1 MFTGSMVALVT
12 PLDEAGNVDYKSLQS
27 LVEYHVNAG
36 TSAIISMGTTGES
49 ATLSVDEH
57 VEVVLKTIAFAAGRI
72 KVIAGTGAN
81 ATHEAIE
88 FNKRF
93 ANTGIVACLTVTPY
107 YNRPTQEGL
116 YQHFKAIA
124 ESADVPQILYNVPA
138 RTGVD
143 LLPETVARLAAL
155 PNIIGIKDAT
165 GDLVRVNKTRELCGE
180 NFIQLSG
187 DDLSG
192 LDFVALGGH
201 GVISVTANIAAKEMA
216 TMFKLALDGQLE
228 EARAIDRR
236 LLSLHKHLFIE
247 SSPTPVKWAA
257 KQLGLIN
264 TAQLRLPLVDLSEA
278 GEPVVRQ
285 ALVDAGL
292 L

>member
-12 PLDEAGNVDYKSLQS
+12 PLDEAGNVDYKSLQN

-49 ATLSVDEH
+49 ATLSVEEH

-72 KVIAGTGAN
+72 KIIAGTGAN

-88 FNKRF
+88 FNQRF
-93 ANTGIVACLTVTPY
+93 ANTGIDGCLTVTPY

-143 LLPETVARLAAL
+143 LLPETVARLAKL
-155 PNIIGIKDAT
+155 PNVIGIKDAT
-165 GDLVRVNKTRELCGE
+165 GDLARVNKTRELCGE

-187 DDLSG
+187 DDLTG

-201 GVISVTANIAAKEMA
+201 GVISVTANIAAADMA
-216 TMFKLALDGQLE
+216 EMFKLALDGQIE
-228 EARAIDRR
+228 EARLIDRR
-236 LLSLHKHLFIE
+236 LSALHKNLFIE

-257 KQLGLIN
+257 KQLGLIEN
-264 TAQLRLPLVDLSEA
+264 AQLRLPLVDLSDA
-278 GEPVVRQ
+278 AEPVVRQ

>member
-1 MFTGSMVALVT
+1 MFKGSMVALIT
-12 PLDEAGNVDYKSLQS
+12 PLDAAGNVDYKSLQR
-27 LVEYHVNAG
+27 LVEYHIEAG
-36 TSAIISMGTTGES
+36 TDAIISMGTTGES

-57 VEVVLKTIAFAAGRI
+57 VEVVLKTIAFAAGRVQ
-72 KVIAGTGAN
+72 VIAGTGAN
-81 ATHEAIE
+81 ATHEAVD

-93 ANTGIVACLTVTPY
+93 ANTGISGCLTVTPY

-143 LLPETVARLAAL
+143 LLPETVARLAKL
-155 PNIIGIKDAT
+155 PNIVGIKDAT
-165 GDLVRVNKTRELCGE
+165 GDLKRVSITRELCGHD
-180 NFIQLSG
+180 FIQLSG
-187 DDLSG
+187 DDQTG

-216 TMFKLALDGQLE
+216 TMFGLALNGQLE

-236 LLSLHKHLFIE
+236 LMPLHKNLFIE

-257 KQLGLIN
+257 TQLKLIESPVV
-264 TAQLRLPLVDLSEA
+264 RLPLVALSEQ
-278 GEPVVRQ
+278 GKSTIST
-285 ALVDAGL
+285 ALTDSGL